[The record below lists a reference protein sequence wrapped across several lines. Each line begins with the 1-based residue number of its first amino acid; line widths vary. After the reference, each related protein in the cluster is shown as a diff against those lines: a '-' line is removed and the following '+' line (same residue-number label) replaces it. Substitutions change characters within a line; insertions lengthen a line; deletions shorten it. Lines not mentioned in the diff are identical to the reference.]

1 MKMDSKVAELV
12 WEVEEEERE
21 KKEALQEEEQ
31 EKLQRKP
38 SELIFRERLFT
49 SNNVDKMA

>member
-21 KKEALQEEEQ
+21 KKEAL
-31 EKLQRKP
+31 
-38 SELIFRERLFT
+38 
-49 SNNVDKMA
+49 